1 MNAPAKSLLIIF
13 YRNPG
18 LGKVKTRLAAAV
30 GEEKALAVYTLL
42 TNHTIGIAQPVEVN
56 KVVYYSEYVDREDNW
71 PNISFEKQLQK
82 GNDLGE
88 RMLNAF
94 ADGFSN
100 GYESICIIGTDCFE
114 LTSEIIAKAF
124 KKLETKD
131 AVIGP
136 AHDGGYYLLG
146 MTNLLPALFK
156 DKEWGTG
163 SVCADTIVDLRSLG
177 QNFFQLELLR
187 DVDREQDLPAAIR
200 LVIGGQR

>member
-1 MNAPAKSLLIIF
+1 MNKPAKSLLIIF

-18 LGKVKTRLAAAV
+18 LGKVKTRLAATI

-42 TNHTIGIAQPVEVN
+42 TSHTIAIAQPIQN
-56 KVVYYSEYVDREDNW
+56 DKVVYYSEYVDREDNW
-71 PNISFEKQLQK
+71 PNQLFDKRLQK
-82 GNDLGE
+82 GADLGE

-114 LTSEIIAKAF
+114 LNSTIIAKAF

-146 MTNLLPALFK
+146 MNNLLPTLFK
-156 DKEWGTG
+156 DKQWGAS
-163 SVCADTIVDLRSLG
+163 SVCADTIVDLMALG
-177 QNFFQLELLR
+177 QNFSQLELLT
-187 DVDREQDLPAAIR
+187 DVDREQDLPAGIR
-200 LVIGGQR
+200 KIISAQ